1 MGSVAGSQ
9 VEIEDAAISFTLS
22 ILLNQ
27 VAVNNAARGRIVQS
41 SVVLL
46 HKESLSDTLVN
57 DHNGD
62 LRLFS
67 DLVVQVRDDTP
78 ELGKLLSKD
87 HVTLSIR
94 DSITVDDE
102 VSGLPAF
109 VALLKATNGF
119 ADKCTHL
126 VIDDLSALRDKQIV
140 RVVLAKSGVG
150 GCCEANNRL
159 STRVTHINTD

>member
-87 HVTLSIR
+87 HVTLSI
-94 DSITVDDE
+94 
-102 VSGLPAF
+102 
-109 VALLKATNGF
+109 
-119 ADKCTHL
+119 
-126 VIDDLSALRDKQIV
+126 
-140 RVVLAKSGVG
+140 
-150 GCCEANNRL
+150 
-159 STRVTHINTD
+159 

>member
-67 DLVVQVRDDTP
+67 DLVVQVRDDTS
-78 ELGKLLSKD
+78 ELGKLLS
-87 HVTLSIR
+87 
-94 DSITVDDE
+94 
-102 VSGLPAF
+102 
-109 VALLKATNGF
+109 
-119 ADKCTHL
+119 
-126 VIDDLSALRDKQIV
+126 
-140 RVVLAKSGVG
+140 
-150 GCCEANNRL
+150 
-159 STRVTHINTD
+159 

>member
-27 VAVNNAARGRIVQS
+27 VAVDDAARGRIVQS

-87 HVTLSIR
+87 HVTLSI
-94 DSITVDDE
+94 
-102 VSGLPAF
+102 
-109 VALLKATNGF
+109 
-119 ADKCTHL
+119 
-126 VIDDLSALRDKQIV
+126 
-140 RVVLAKSGVG
+140 
-150 GCCEANNRL
+150 
-159 STRVTHINTD
+159 